1 MNKGVAFV
9 DCQLYSR
16 CRLCF
21 FFNSL
26 LIDISV
32 DVSKE
37 IFVCYLVSDP
47 NKVYCLYHLIL
58 LFSLTLWMR
67 LLINQ
72 ADHLAML
79 LTGCRKLS
87 WKKNVQF

>member
-1 MNKGVAFV
+1 MNKGFAFV

-16 CRLCF
+16 CRLC

-37 IFVCYLVSDP
+37 IFLCYLVSYP

-58 LFSLTLWMR
+58 LFSLTLSMR

-79 LTGCRKLS
+79 LKGCRKVS